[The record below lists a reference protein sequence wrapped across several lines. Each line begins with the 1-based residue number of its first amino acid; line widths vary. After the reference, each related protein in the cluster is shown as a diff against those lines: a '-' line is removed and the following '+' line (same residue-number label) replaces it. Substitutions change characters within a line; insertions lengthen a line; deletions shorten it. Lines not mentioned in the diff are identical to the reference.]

1 MIMLSLV
8 FLIFTSEVKSQT
20 AAMGFYNEA
29 NSRYRN
35 GDFLSAIAG
44 YERAVESGGNNSPLF
59 YNLGNAYFENG
70 DIGKAILWFERA
82 KKLAPRDEDI
92 QANLRFAQEVK
103 KDREPEDT
111 GDIEKLLGDFFN
123 FPSMNELSLIFS
135 ICWICLFVTAGWCLF
150 YHRWNGKS
158 TVFLGFFIF
167 LSFSFGGWALLRTY
181 SLMGETP
188 AIVMNDVVTARS
200 GPGIT
205 QTEVFIVHEGTKVF
219 VKRREN
225 EWILVRLH
233 NGMGGWVLSAQIKV
247 I

>member
-1 MIMLSLV
+1 MILLGLV
-8 FLIFTSEVKSQT
+8 FLIFSSEVKSQT
-20 AAMGFYNEA
+20 AALGLYNEA

-35 GDFLSAIAG
+35 GDFPSAIAG
-44 YERAVESGGNNSPLF
+44 YERAVESGGINPPLF

-70 DIGKAILWFERA
+70 DIGKAILWYERA

-135 ICWICLFVTAGWCLF
+135 ICWICLFVIAGWFLC
-150 YHRWNGKS
+150 YHRWSGKS
-158 TVFLGFFIF
+158 TVILVFFIF
-167 LSFSFGGWALLRTY
+167 LSFSFGGWVLLRIY

-233 NGMGGWVLSAQIKV
+233 NGMGGWVLASQIES

>member
-1 MIMLSLV
+1 MILLGLV
-8 FLIFTSEVKSQT
+8 FLIFSSEVKSQT
-20 AAMGFYNEA
+20 AAMGLYNEA

-35 GDFLSAIAG
+35 GDFPSAIAG
-44 YERAVESGGNNSPLF
+44 YERAVESGGINSPLF

-70 DIGKAILWFERA
+70 DVGKAILWYERA

-135 ICWICLFVTAGWCLF
+135 ICWICLFVIAGWCLC
-150 YHRWNGKS
+150 YHRWSGKS
-158 TVFLGFFIF
+158 AVILAFFIF
-167 LSFSFGGWALLRTY
+167 LSFSFGGWVLLRTY
-181 SLMGETP
+181 FLMGEKP

-233 NGMGGWVLSAQIKV
+233 NGMGGWVLASQIES